1 MGSRV
6 GKPGA
11 FLAVGQL
18 VRGPHR
24 AHAPLQRR
32 HALLEH
38 VVRGVLLRVGFWI
51 VMGVD
56 DKKLERFFLPPP
68 RSPAF
73 WGGGSIALTSNP
85 QRRACIRGAR
95 AANVDRQRRGG
106 MHATHHDPAVDVPE
120 RAEAEEIGT
129 VLTIIEN
136 IRCGG
141 VNGHGARVRRGVR
154 HLTGV
159 HLFGGV
165 GEGGG
170 GAHEL

>member
-56 DKKLERFFLPPP
+56 DKKLESFF
-68 RSPAF
+68 AAA
-73 WGGGSIALTSNP
+73 ALACFLG
-85 QRRACIRGAR
+85 RGIDRANEQSATQGVHPGR
-95 AANVDRQRRGG
+95 AGRQRR
-106 MHATHHDPAVDVPE
+106 
-120 RAEAEEIGT
+120 
-129 VLTIIEN
+129 
-136 IRCGG
+136 
-141 VNGHGARVRRGVR
+141 
-154 HLTGV
+154 
-159 HLFGGV
+159 
-165 GEGGG
+165 
-170 GAHEL
+170 